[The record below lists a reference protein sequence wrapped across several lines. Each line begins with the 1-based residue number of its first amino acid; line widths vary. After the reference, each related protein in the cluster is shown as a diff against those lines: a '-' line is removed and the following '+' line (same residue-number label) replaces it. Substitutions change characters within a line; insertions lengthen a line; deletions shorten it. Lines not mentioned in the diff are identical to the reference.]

1 MNQLQR
7 EFEAE
12 KELIEQTLSFLE
24 KAIGIKKKSKIEL
37 AAIGTFIHNI
47 FNGIENIFKR
57 ILKNK
62 NISLPNSET
71 FHKDLIELV
80 EKENIISFSLAE
92 KLDEYRAFRHFFI
105 HGYGIILKDEQL
117 MPLAKNLSGIWR
129 QFELEIRTY
138 IQQK

>member
-1 MNQLQR
+1 M
-7 EFEAE
+7 
-12 KELIEQTLSFLE
+12 
-24 KAIGIKKKSKIEL
+24 
-37 AAIGTFIHNI
+37 
-47 FNGIENIFKR
+47 
-57 ILKNK
+57 
-62 NISLPNSET
+62 PNSET